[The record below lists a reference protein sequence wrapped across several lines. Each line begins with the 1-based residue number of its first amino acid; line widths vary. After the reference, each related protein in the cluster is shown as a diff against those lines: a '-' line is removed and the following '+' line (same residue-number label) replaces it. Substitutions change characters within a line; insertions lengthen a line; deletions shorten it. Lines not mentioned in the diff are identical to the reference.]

1 MVVAFYDV
9 VLCFT
14 MLNGQIPFVC
24 FLFNS
29 VFVRT
34 IFSEAP
40 LINNGCAAHV
50 KARLIFY
57 TAAALSVLSGS
68 SQVLKTFVRQFGC
81 GPGTPL
87 HVPLLLA
94 PTQVQKAPE
103 CLWEAREWGHCH
115 SGHSLVPALLAP
127 FTGVSARVEED
138 PSLDSGALYVRM
150 RSQELL
156 ILLTG

>member
-1 MVVAFYDV
+1 MFHNVEWPNT
-9 VLCFT
+9 LC
-14 MLNGQIPFVC
+14 
-24 FLFNS
+24 LFS
-29 VFVRT
+29 FQFCLVRT

-50 KARLIFY
+50 RARLIFY
-57 TAAALSVLSGS
+57 TAAALSVLLGS

-94 PTQVQKAPE
+94 PTQVQKAPNAYGRPDSRGTVTVGIAWYPP
-103 CLWEAREWGHCH
+103 CWY
-115 SGHSLVPALLAP
+115 HSLECRPEWKRIHPWIV
-127 FTGVSARVEED
+127 GH
-138 PSLDSGALYVRM
+138 YMRM

-156 ILLTG
+156 TG